1 MIEFC
6 HVTAGYGGVPAVR
19 DVSLHIP
26 RGKITAVIGPNGCG
40 KTTLLRAA
48 VRQLPLSGGE
58 ILMDGRSVSDYGR
71 KEFARAAS
79 FMPQVRTVPSITVG
93 GLVAH
98 GRFPHLGLSR
108 QLRQADRAAVERI
121 GLGRPG
127 SAGAFRRRTA
137 AGVPGHGSGPGDRG
151 DFSG

>member
-58 ILMDGRSVSDYGR
+58 ILKIGR
-71 KEFARAAS
+71 
-79 FMPQVRTVPSITVG
+79 
-93 GLVAH
+93 AH
-98 GRFPHLGLSR
+98 
-108 QLRQADRAAVERI
+108 V
-121 GLGRPG
+121 
-127 SAGAFRRRTA
+127 
-137 AGVPGHGSGPGDRG
+137 
-151 DFSG
+151 